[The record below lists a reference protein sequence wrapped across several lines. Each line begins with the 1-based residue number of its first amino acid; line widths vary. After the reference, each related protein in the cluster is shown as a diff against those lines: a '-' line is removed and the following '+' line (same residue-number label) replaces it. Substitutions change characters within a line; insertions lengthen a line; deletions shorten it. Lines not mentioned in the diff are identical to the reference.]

1 MTYSVDSA
9 VVVTTDSGDT
19 LGYVA
24 SFNPDGTVTVDLD
37 SGVTETVSRDQ
48 VATPTLDNW
57 PLNRVRRAFESDPLA
72 RPAMTGRQLTDYSWT
87 DGYAK

>member
-9 VVVTTDSGDT
+9 VVVATDSGDT

-37 SGVTETVSRDQ
+37 SGS
-48 VATPTLDNW
+48 P
-57 PLNRVRRAFESDPLA
+57 RR
-72 RPAMTGRQLTDYSWT
+72 
-87 DGYAK
+87 